1 MSQDDG
7 IKKDDV
13 KTSFEKAVGQVEE
26 RLEIDTDQ
34 VEDNPPKRG
43 SKLSEDNP
51 PLQNNDNRAGDK
63 PPPSEHHWNGW
74 AIAALIIA
82 GILILLGITCFVAIS
97 NIQ

>member
-13 KTSFEKAVGQVEE
+13 KTPFEKTVGQVEQ
-26 RLEIDTDQ
+26 RLGIDTDP

-51 PLQNNDNRAGDK
+51 PLQNNDNRAGDE

-74 AIAALIIA
+74 VIAVLIIA
-82 GILILLGITCFVAIS
+82 GILILLGITCFVTIS